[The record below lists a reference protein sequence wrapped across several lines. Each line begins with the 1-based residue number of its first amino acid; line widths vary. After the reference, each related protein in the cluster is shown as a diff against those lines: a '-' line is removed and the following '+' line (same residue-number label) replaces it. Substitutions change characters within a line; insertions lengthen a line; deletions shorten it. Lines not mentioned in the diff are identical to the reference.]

1 MAEPTP
7 EPLQL
12 QLFDL
17 VRQHLQRSGDWPGP
31 GASCETAVALLGP
44 SIRNLCAVV
53 AEFEG

>member
-1 MAEPTP
+1 MSTTTP

-17 VRQHLQRSGDWPGP
+17 VRQHLQQSGDWPGP
-31 GASCETAVALLGP
+31 GASCETVVALLGP

-53 AEFEG
+53 AELEG